1 MHTPNHLAA
10 PVAGASGGTGAGA
23 GAGARAGLKTWS
35 SGIPDKVL
43 KYLLV
48 LPCVLVVGLTA
59 LGPLF
64 ASLYLGFREWNLS
77 KSPVSHPLWSYADD
91 GFENIAYLF
100 DNFTRAYADEALRN
114 SIWVTAVFTLVSVVV
129 TVGVAL
135 GVALLLARG
144 TPARVFV
151 RTLLI
156 LPFAMSPALVGVSWR
171 FMVNPQ
177 HGLVHAVFQ
186 HWLPEVARLDWLAT
200 PLLAFTVLLA
210 SDVWHWAPYIAMLF
224 LGGLASVPKET
235 QEAAEI
241 DGASTWQVFRDV
253 TLPSILP
260 TVIVAAI
267 LKAIFSL
274 KMFDQVFMITNGG
287 PGQATQTMA
296 HYIYF
301 QGFKYYDMGYAS
313 AVAYFLVMPM
323 LVLAF
328 LYIRMVFKRV

>member
-1 MHTPNHLAA
+1 VTTPFT
-10 PVAGASGGTGAGA
+10 PKPAGA
-23 GAGARAGLKTWS
+23 GAGPTPRHSTWS
-35 SGIPDKVL
+35 SGIPDSTL

-48 LPCVLVVGLTA
+48 LPCVLIVGLTA
-59 LGPLF
+59 LGPLL
-64 ASLYLGFREWNLS
+64 ASLYLGFRDWNLS
-77 KSPVSHPLWSYADD
+77 KSPVSHALWSYTDD
-91 GFENIAYLF
+91 GFDNIAYLF
-100 DNFTRAYADEALRN
+100 DNFARAFADAALRN
-114 SIWVTAVFTLVSVVV
+114 AIWVTTVFTLVSVVV
-129 TVGVAL
+129 TVGLAL

-144 TPARVFV
+144 TRARIYV

-156 LPFAMSPALVGVSWR
+156 LPFAMSPALVGISWR
-171 FMVNPQ
+171 FMVSPQ
-177 HGLVHAVFQ
+177 HGLVHAVFAG
-186 HWLPEVARLDWLAT
+186 WLPEVARIDWLAD
-200 PLLAFTVLLA
+200 PVLAFAVLIA
-210 SDVWHWAPYIAMLF
+210 SDVWHWTPYIAMLF

-235 QEAAEI
+235 QEAAEM
-241 DGASTWQVFRDV
+241 DGATTWQVFRDV

-260 TVIVAAI
+260 TVMVAAI

-323 LVLAF
+323 LVLAY
-328 LYIRMVFKRV
+328 LYIRTVFKRV

>member
-1 MHTPNHLAA
+1 MNGIDISAKADGQSAVVATPIKQ
-10 PVAGASGGTGAGA
+10 
-23 GAGARAGLKTWS
+23 RGLQ
-35 SGIPDKVL
+35 DKHL

-48 LPCVLVVGLTA
+48 LPAFLVIGLTA
-59 LGPLF
+59 IGPLF
-64 ASLYLGFREWNLS
+64 SALYLAFREWNLS
-77 KSPVSHPLWSYADD
+77 KSSVSVPLWSLTDD
-91 GFENIAYLF
+91 GLGNIAYLF
-100 DNFTRAYADEALRN
+100 DNFARAFADDALRN
-114 SIWVTAVFTLVSVVV
+114 SIWVTTVFTLASVIL

-144 TPARVFV
+144 TRGRVLV

-177 HGLVHAVFQ
+177 HGLVHAVFKDV
-186 HWLPEVARLDWLAT
+186 WPALASIDWLAD
-200 PLLAFTVLLA
+200 PILAFAVLLA
-210 SDVWHWAPYIAMLF
+210 SDIWHWAPYIAMLL
-224 LGGLASVPKET
+224 LGGLASVPKES

-241 DGASTWQVFRDV
+241 DGASAWQVFRDV
-253 TLPSILP
+253 TLPSIMPVLM
-260 TVIVAAI
+260 VSAV

-313 AVAYFLVMPM
+313 AVSYFLVLPM
-323 LVLAF
+323 LVLSY
-328 LYIRMVFKRV
+328 LYIRLIFKRF